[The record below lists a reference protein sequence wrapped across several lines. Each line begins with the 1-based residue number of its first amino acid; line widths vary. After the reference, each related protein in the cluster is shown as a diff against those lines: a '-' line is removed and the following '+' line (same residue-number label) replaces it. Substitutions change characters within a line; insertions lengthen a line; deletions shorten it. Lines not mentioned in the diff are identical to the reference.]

1 MHDKT
6 NNHSMA
12 DRSVNAEHIPPQRA
26 PSSRPRSSC
35 LAGFGCLLVM
45 MILAAVL
52 LGVWIWQL
60 NRNPDP
66 FPWTPERQWT
76 LPARPLDLDFV
87 DSDGSLIV
95 LCDDGKAPVSALA
108 ATSIMRCDFETGTIL
123 SSHHLPFPASAFA
136 ASPNTDSVLV
146 AGIVP
151 SPDDSYISIG
161 LPDGAIPRPHLLR
174 LAVMRLPD
182 WSVDAEYEEEL
193 EASSFA
199 SSLAAFLRV
208 EPVPAQ
214 KAWAVGIGDP
224 KQETYRVSLHEQ
236 ETLAKMDSR
245 TFSKVISPGPICLT
259 VDRGDPSTILVG
271 RPVESFTYRWDAWSI
286 DSGNVT
292 TEDLRGDHLDLM
304 GAIRGDDRLSDCY
317 LAGPIY
323 KIEDRVAGI
332 SPKGLFHADVFNSG
346 VRLVLPVPIHR
357 DNAYETSLTI
367 WRSTRGKPIASGMF
381 QGHAHA
387 IMTLRFSPDNEFL
400 VTGHQ
405 GGDIRLWRL
414 PSGGQ

>member
-1 MHDKT
+1 MDDKT
-6 NNHSMA
+6 NNHSVA
-12 DRSVNAEHIPPQRA
+12 DGCTASGEMPSQAPRSR
-26 PSSRPRSSC
+26 RRSSC
-35 LAGFGCLLVM
+35 LTGCGCLCVILILVV
-45 MILAAVL
+45 VL
-52 LGVWIWQL
+52 LGVWIWQA
-60 NRNPDP
+60 NRNPHP

-87 DSDGSLIV
+87 DSDGTLIV
-95 LCDDGKAPVSALA
+95 LCDDGKAPVWALA

-123 SSHHLPFPASAFA
+123 SSHLLPFPASAFA

-146 AGIVP
+146 AGILP
-151 SPDDSYISIG
+151 SPDQVYVAIG
-161 LPDGAIPRPHLLR
+161 VADGVSPKPHVLR
-174 LAVMRLPD
+174 LTTLRLSD
-182 WSVDAEYEEEL
+182 WAVDAEYEEEL
-193 EASSFA
+193 EATSFA
-199 SSLAAFLRV
+199 YEFMCSLRV
-208 EPVPAQ
+208 EAIPARE
-214 KAWAVGIGDP
+214 AWVVGIGDL
-224 KQETYRVSLHEQ
+224 KKATYRVSLHDQ
-236 ETLAKMDSR
+236 KTLAKTDSR
-245 TFSKVISPGPICLT
+245 TFSKVISPGPTCLT

-271 RPVESFTYRWDAWSI
+271 RPVGSFTYRWDAWSI

-292 TEDLRGDHLDLM
+292 TEELRGDHLDLM

-332 SPKGLFHADVFNSG
+332 SPKGLFHADVFNSE